1 MNRKG
6 ETLSFHLTFILKT
19 VNNLN
24 QLRNYGTHEKLHTTN
39 VKTIILRMGE
49 KIYPSVI
56 FSLSIKQ
63 NFLETKSDEQ
73 NIPNAL
79 MRKLRVY

>member
-73 NIPNAL
+73 NIPNTL

>member
-24 QLRNYGTHEKLHTTN
+24 QLLTMALMRNYTLQMSKQLFLEWG
-39 VKTIILRMGE
+39 
-49 KIYPSVI
+49 KIYLSVI

-63 NFLETKSDEQ
+63 NFWKTKSDEQ
-73 NIPNAL
+73 NTPTH
-79 MRKLRVY
+79 

>member
-1 MNRKG
+1 M
-6 ETLSFHLTFILKT
+6 
-19 VNNLN
+19 
-24 QLRNYGTHEKLHTTN
+24 RNYTLQMSKQLFLE
-39 VKTIILRMGE
+39 RGE

-63 NFLETKSDEQ
+63 NFSETKSDEQ
-73 NIPNAL
+73 NIPNTL